1 MEVLK
6 YTEFGEKSLEILKER
21 YIPPETGEQ
30 LIDEHRFI

>member
-21 YIPPETGEQ
+21 YIPPKIGEQ
-30 LIDEHRFI
+30 LIDEHRLI